1 VEHPSEDL
9 DGYRFDA
16 LQVAALVR
24 LALREDHWAEV
35 LEMVRALR
43 RKDLAALLPIA
54 EPLVSSRYRRRRRVG
69 AVLCG
74 AFAASPL
81 ADRAETLLSS
91 LVDDKDL
98 GVASAAVVAMGTLGR
113 FSKPEYINQFRD
125 HPDFL
130 MRWARQEALARCAF
144 GFDSGVRGDPAAADG
159 LIGLVADSRD
169 PTLAASAALALATL
183 VALDGGAAP
192 EVIDALRGHLHHPN
206 PEVRKHARWGL
217 REWRKQQAGTGPGDV
232 TPGASGP

>member
-1 VEHPSEDL
+1 MIPLRNHNRFTAFLEPAYSCRVEHPSEDL

-24 LALREDHWAEV
+24 LALREDHWAEG

-74 AFAASPL
+74 AFAASSL
-81 ADRAETLLSS
+81 ADRAEALLSS
-91 LVDDKDL
+91 LFDDQDL
-98 GVASAAVVAMGTLGR
+98 GV
-113 FSKPEYINQFRD
+113 
-125 HPDFL
+125 
-130 MRWARQEALARCAF
+130 
-144 GFDSGVRGDPAAADG
+144 
-159 LIGLVADSRD
+159 
-169 PTLAASAALALATL
+169 ASAALALATL